1 MPFNTDLKILN
12 FRVKYVDALPPI
24 HITKLLPMADL
35 PKVADLNR
43 PPFQYWVKIIF
54 SDQPSFFMIQPTWL
68 QAEKIGWST
77 ETLWTHFMNWKCTL
91 SPAQLFGHQGPREV
105 ISFFQLL
112 RSPACSDNY
121 MRAQPTCHAG
131 YQWFR
136 LEAPQEIPRIIVRSQ
151 IFRHK
156 EEDYDVLMRI
166 RDQNPRTI
174 PPFFSLIIFQKNCRD
189 LKLRSNQKF
198 VKRIHRHRFIWF
210 SKYNTIFSC
219 DEQLMKWGCHSVCSF
234 VRSAPTKEFFLS
246 LKSFNGVSR
255 KFKGCLKFE
264 GCFKE
269 V

>member
-1 MPFNTDLKILN
+1 M
-12 FRVKYVDALPPI
+12 V
-24 HITKLLPMADL
+24 TKDPVRLL
-35 PKVADLNR
+35 V
-43 PPFQYWVKIIF
+43 
-54 SDQPSFFMIQPTWL
+54 
-68 QAEKIGWST
+68 
-77 ETLWTHFMNWKCTL
+77 
-91 SPAQLFGHQGPREV
+91 
-105 ISFFQLL
+105 FFQLL

-269 V
+269 VSDMLYGVSKNIQGFSKTNNFRQFFHWFNITYFQIWYQDYDFGQKSRNMNELFTLTLIIWAYKNYGGPNDLQEKIN